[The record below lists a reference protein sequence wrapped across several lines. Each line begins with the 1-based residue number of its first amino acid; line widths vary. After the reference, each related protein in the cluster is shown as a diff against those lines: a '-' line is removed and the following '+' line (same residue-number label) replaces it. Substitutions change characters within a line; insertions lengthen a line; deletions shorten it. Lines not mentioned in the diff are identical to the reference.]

1 MRTKTGDVTLN
12 TWTVRVD
19 GRDVTDVEL
28 DEADVSAVR
37 QLVAEVTG
45 QRVSLVCT
53 ANSRG
58 ILLRLLAEAGR

>member
-1 MRTKTGDVTLN
+1 MRTRTEDVTLN

-28 DEADVSAVR
+28 DEADVPGVR
-37 QLVAEVTG
+37 DMVAEATG
-45 QRVSLVCT
+45 TRVSLVCT
-53 ANSRG
+53 ANNRG